1 MCLVILPRFGTYRL
15 EGHFMAC
22 ATVRVLLS
30 VGLLVVWMTLD
41 VCGYCL
47 VLARGMHCHWR
58 SALRLTSRL

>member
-1 MCLVILPRFGTYRL
+1 
-15 EGHFMAC
+15 MAC